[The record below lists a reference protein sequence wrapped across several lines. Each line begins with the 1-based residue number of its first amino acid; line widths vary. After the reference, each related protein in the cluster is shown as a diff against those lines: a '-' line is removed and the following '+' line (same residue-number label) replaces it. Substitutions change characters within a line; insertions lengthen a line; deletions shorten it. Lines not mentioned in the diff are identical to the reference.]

1 MSTSKGAIRFS
12 TWVPPDA
19 QKEFDDLYSILTLRE
34 ARYMLQ
40 RLATR
45 PTMEGAWAELKH
57 FKNVTPDILVTWT
70 FMAWIST
77 MRVEKGHGYAP
88 PPLGTDPA
96 PNSSPLPHELAPHAR
111 AVANYLRA
119 VDPTIRAENGI
130 TETTLK
136 ELDGV
141 SAFIEREA
149 GHVYKLVSIAPLP
162 RKARARNAHHVTF
175 VNCMCNWLSQPKGRR
190 PYSLVAILVNVAFN
204 VAESEEW
211 DADRVKHCYRSR
223 SDNK

>member
-1 MSTSKGAIRFS
+1 MSTSKAAIRFS

-57 FKNVTPDILVTWT
+57 FKNVTPDILVTST

-77 MRVEKGHGYAP
+77 MRVEKGRGYAS

-141 SAFIEREA
+141 WHSSNEKLDTFTS
-149 GHVYKLVSIAPLP
+149 GLVSRRYHEKLGRITLIMSHSSIA
-162 RKARARNAHHVTF
+162 
-175 VNCMCNWLSQPKGRR
+175 C
-190 PYSLVAILVNVAFN
+190 AIG
-204 VAESEEW
+204 
-211 DADRVKHCYRSR
+211 CRSR
-223 SDNK
+223 RDGVPIRWSPSSSMSRSMWRRVRNGTRTG